1 MLQYI
6 LFDLDGT
13 LTDPGIGIT
22 NSVMYALEKFSIK
35 VSDRTSLYNF
45 IGPPLM
51 YSFQTFYGF
60 SEENSTL
67 AVKYYREYF
76 QDRGLYENEVYDG
89 IPELLTK
96 LKQQGYKLV
105 LATSKPE
112 IYAIEILKH
121 FHLYDYF
128 DFVAGATMDS
138 TRSKKA
144 DVISYALSS
153 CGIKD
158 LSTAIMIGDREHDI
172 LGAQQTGL
180 TSVGV
185 LYGYGNR
192 EEFEA
197 AGATHIAASPA
208 DILTCIEKHDLLT

>member
-1 MLQYI
+1 MLKYI

-22 NSVMYALEKFSIK
+22 NSVMYALKKFNIE
-35 VSDRTSLYNF
+35 VADRTQLYKF
-45 IGPPLM
+45 IGPPLL
-51 YSFQTFYGF
+51 YSFQTYYGF
-60 SEENSTL
+60 SETDSAL
-67 AVKYYREYF
+67 AVQYYREYF
-76 QDRGLYENEVYDG
+76 KDRGLYENEVYDG
-89 IPELLTK
+89 IPELLGK
-96 LKQQGYKLV
+96 LKERGYKLV

-112 IYAIEILKH
+112 VYAVEILKH
-121 FHLYDYF
+121 FGLYDYF
-128 DFVAGATMDS
+128 DFAAGATMDS

-144 DVISYALSS
+144 DVIAYALDS

-172 LGAQQTGL
+172 LGAKQTGL
-180 TSVGV
+180 ASIGV

-197 AGATHIAASPA
+197 AGATYIAETPA
-208 DILTCIEKHDLLT
+208 DILTCIAQHG